1 MRARRLMETWRYDLM
16 GENYDETTMASGK
29 KPTVRNRERAI
40 IEIVRRIHMETGEV
54 ADRNDVLTEAGHIDI
69 NRDTAED
76 IIEALIRDGRLI
88 TPNYDTLQAV

>member
-1 MRARRLMETWRYDLM
+1 METWRYDLM

-29 KPTVRNRERAI
+29 KPNARNRERSI

-54 ADRNDVLTEAGHIDI
+54 ANRTDVLTEAGHLDI
-69 NRDTAED
+69 NHDTAED
-76 IIEALIRDGRLI
+76 IIDALVRDGRLI